1 MSFNG
6 VLENVKFAPL
16 VLTWKRGSNLVDGGD
31 FIKTDN
37 QRWVSDYEG
46 GKVPTATLQNKESGD
61 FLGWNADKKVVMGEI
76 AKRWNVVFQDNY
88 VGFQVPEGNTS
99 DPDASAYYTL
109 QLEADNSVILKYQ
122 ESKLTTAQLWNPIN
136 K

>member
-16 VLTWKRGSNLVDGGD
+16 VLTWKRGSNLVDGDD

-37 QRWVSDYEG
+37 QRWALDYSG
-46 GKVPTATLQNKESGD
+46 GKTGTLQNKESSD
-61 FLGWNADKKVVMGEI
+61 FLGWDADKKVVMSETV
-76 AKRWNVVFQDNY
+76 KLWKVVYQDGNL
-88 VGFQVPEGNTS
+88 GFQVPEGNTS

-109 QLEADNSVILKYQ
+109 QLEADKSVILKCQ
-122 ESKLTTAQLWNPIN
+122 EGSLTTAQLWSTGIP
-136 K
+136 